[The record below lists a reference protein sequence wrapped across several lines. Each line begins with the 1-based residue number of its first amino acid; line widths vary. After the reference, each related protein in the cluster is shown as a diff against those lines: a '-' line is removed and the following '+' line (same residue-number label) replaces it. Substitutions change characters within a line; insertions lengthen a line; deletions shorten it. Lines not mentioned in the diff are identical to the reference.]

1 MKQWLLKHD
10 PEIASY
16 CDNKGMEPEGFD
28 WNSYVAQ
35 KQLDAAMDHI
45 IKATRIV
52 LTPDIDAIIDHAIE
66 DQEGEYSDG
75 VNEMGRK
82 LDMVIEKRNIHLL
95 LNLALDVERT
105 ARNLSQMLKPMIQPV
120 SDPQADKNVAG
131 E

>member
-16 CDNKGMEPEGFD
+16 RDDKGMEPEGFD

-35 KQLDAAMDHI
+35 KQLEAAMDHI

-52 LTPDIDAIIDHAIE
+52 MTPDIDAIIAHAIA
-66 DQEGEYSDG
+66 DQDGEYSEG

-82 LDMVIEKRNIHLL
+82 LSMVIEKRNIHLL
-95 LNLALDVERT
+95 LNLALDVERSVKI
-105 ARNLSQMLKPMIQPV
+105 LSQLLKPMMQIV
-120 SDPQADKNVAG
+120 SDPQADENTADF
-131 E
+131 